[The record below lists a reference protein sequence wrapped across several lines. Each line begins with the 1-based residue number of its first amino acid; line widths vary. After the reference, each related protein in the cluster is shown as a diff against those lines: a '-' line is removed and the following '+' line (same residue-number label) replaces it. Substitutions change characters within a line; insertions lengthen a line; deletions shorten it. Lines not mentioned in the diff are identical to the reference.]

1 MFTNVK
7 LKLFTFVNQNKA
19 MDYLQLA
26 TQYLETKLKGKYI
39 YLDTILPILQS
50 LNSDFE
56 ISEIG
61 KSVQERVI
69 HQVKIGTGKTK
80 ILMWSQMHGNES
92 TTTKA
97 VIDLLNLLNS
107 ENEWAKTIL
116 SKYTLKIIPML
127 NPDGAFLYTRAN
139 AVQVDLNRDS
149 QDLTQPESRVLKQV
163 YTQFKPDFG
172 FNLHDQRTIFG
183 VGNTN
188 KPATVSFLSPS
199 YNENRDV
206 NEVRKKAMSVIVTMN
221 NELQKHISGQVGRFD
236 DGFNLNC
243 IGDTLQ
249 YCGIPTILFE
259 SGHYPNDYSREET
272 RKYIFISLI
281 TALKNITDIN
291 YSVNPIHKYQE
302 IPQNNTDFYDIIVRN
317 VGGVGG
323 KIKKNITFGLQ
334 YQEVLRDSAIDWV
347 AHVFDVEENLNKFGH
362 LEFDAQGKEVDIEPI
377 VGEIANFSVGNICF
391 KEGKLVN

>member
-1 MFTNVK
+1 MEV
-7 LKLFTFVNQNKA
+7 LALFNQFKV
-19 MDYLQLA
+19 
-26 TQYLETKLKGKYI
+26 
-39 YLDTILPILQS
+39 
-50 LNSDFE
+50 
-56 ISEIG
+56 SEILG
-61 KSVQERVI
+61 RYITLNHIEPFLKSLPKGDLTQIGRSVQNRI
-69 HQVKIGTGKTK
+69 IYDYTIGTGSTK

-97 VIDLLNLLNS
+97 VVDLLNLLNS
-107 ENEWAKTIL
+107 ENEWAKNIL

-199 YNENRDV
+199 YNEARDV
-206 NEVRKKAMSVIVTMN
+206 NEVRKKAMSVIVAMN
-221 NELQKHISGQVGRFD
+221 SELQKHISGQVGRFD

-249 YCGIPTILFE
+249 YHGIPTILFE
-259 SGHYPNDYSREET
+259 SGHYPNDYHREET

-302 IPQNNTDFYDIIVRN
+302 IPQNNTDFYDIMVRN
-317 VGGVGG
+317 VGGVSG

-334 YQEVLRDSAIDWV
+334 YQEVLRNSAIDWV
-347 AHVFDVEENLNKFGH
+347 AHVSDVGENLNKYGH
-362 LEFDAQGKEVDIEPI
+362 LEIDAKGKSIDVEPV
-377 VGEIANFSVGNICF
+377 VGEIANFLVGEICF
-391 KEGKLVN
+391 KEGKLLN